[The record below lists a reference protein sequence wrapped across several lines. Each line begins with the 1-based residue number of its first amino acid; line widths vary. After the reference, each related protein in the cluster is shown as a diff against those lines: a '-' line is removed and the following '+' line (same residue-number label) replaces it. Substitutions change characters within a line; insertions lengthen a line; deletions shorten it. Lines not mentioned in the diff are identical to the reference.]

1 MGENDKSFKGTAMHR
16 LSYGLFVVTAK
27 DGDKVNGCITNTA
40 IQVASDPDRIAVAV
54 NKANYTHDM
63 ILKTRE
69 FNISVISEDADFT
82 LFKHFGFQSG
92 REVDKFAGYTDYKI
106 ADNGLPYIT
115 KGTNAYFSTT
125 VQQTVDLGSHTLFIG
140 TIDAMEVLSA
150 APSATYT
157 YYQDTIKP
165 KPEAVGKTSN
175 GQTVWRCAICGYEY
189 VGEELPEDFICP
201 ICKHPASDF
210 EKVVRA

>member
-27 DGDKVNGCITNTA
+27 DGDKENGCITNTA

-63 ILKTRE
+63 ILKTRS

-115 KGTNAYFSTT
+115 KGTNAYFLIT

-150 APSATYT
+150 ALSATYT
-157 YYQDTIKP
+157 YYQENIKP
-165 KPEAVGKTSN
+165 KPEVVGKTSD
-175 GQTVWRCAICGYEY
+175 GQTVWRCTICGYEY
-189 VGEELPEDFICP
+189 VGEELPEDFVCP

-210 EKVVRA
+210 EKVVK